1 MITRNYKN
9 ILKDILQNTGR
20 YPVEGG
26 AYGAYLLKTPTNE
39 SVYTTQQPP
48 QLPEYPTKV
57 AKDNTSGGVVIGSGS
72 TPAQESDYW
81 LSNQITSGFDGY
93 VSDAHQT
100 DNDGNH
106 GIVLSVIITNTGS
119 SNLTIGEV
127 GYSLRVLSSV
137 HEGGDS
143 SYASMLRNVLIDR
156 TVLDSPITIGAG
168 QAAIIDYVLKTV
180 DLFGGSTA
188 LGTKTITQ
196 NGTYNAGTD
205 GLDGYSIVE
214 VNVSGGGATVEP
226 LSVAQNG
233 TYTAPSGKAYSP
245 VAVNVIPN
253 LQSKTVTQN
262 GTVTPDQG
270 YDGLSSV
277 VVNVSGG
284 GGSNVFFG
292 AGVPEANLGTNGD
305 YYIRDGEIQSKF
317 IRIDITKAARGD
329 ITNFGYYG
337 SRAIS
342 IVCKDDAD
350 NEVEISPYIVDQYY
364 WNGSSL
370 IPHGTNRGVFR
381 ANIGSYLENNG
392 LPGHYAACYD
402 IPNSYRIYKIKL
414 TRRNSAQYPD
424 YWVSFD
430 VYQCDSEGNNLS
442 LLLSEQ
448 NLTEADWNDWDS
460 FTEFSPTGQLVDINE
475 LHEVYEKQND
485 VWGAI

>member
-9 ILKDILQNTGR
+9 ILKDILQNTGK
-20 YPVEGG
+20 YPVEDG

-48 QLPEYPTKV
+48 QLPEYLTRV

-72 TPAQESDYW
+72 TPAQENDYW

-93 VSDAHQT
+93 VSDVHQT

-106 GIVLSVIITNTGS
+106 GIVLSVIIMNTGS
-119 SNLTIGEV
+119 SNLTIGEI
-127 GYSLRVLSSV
+127 GYSLHVLSSV

-143 SYASMLRNVLIDR
+143 SYTSMLRNVLIDR

-168 QAAIIDYVLKTV
+168 QAAIIDYALKTM

-205 GLDGYSIVE
+205 DLDGYSIVE

-233 TYTAPSGKAYSP
+233 TYTAPSGKAYNP
-245 VAVNVIPN
+245 VSVSVTPN

-262 GTVTPDQG
+262 GTVTPDAG

-284 GGSNVFFG
+284 TSS
-292 AGVPEANLGTNGD
+292 
-305 YYIRDGEIQSKF
+305 Y
-317 IRIDITKAARGD
+317 
-329 ITNFGYYG
+329 
-337 SRAIS
+337 SRAA
-342 IVCKDDAD
+342 V
-350 NEVEISPYIVDQYY
+350 
-364 WNGSSL
+364 NGS
-370 IPHGTNRGVFR
+370 ITTATITAKGV
-381 ANIGSYLENNG
+381 
-392 LPGHYAACYD
+392 
-402 IPNSYRIYKIKL
+402 
-414 TRRNSAQYPD
+414 
-424 YWVSFD
+424 V
-430 VYQCDSEGNNLS
+430 
-442 LLLSEQ
+442 
-448 NLTEADWNDWDS
+448 
-460 FTEFSPTGQLVDINE
+460 
-475 LHEVYEKQND
+475 
-485 VWGAI
+485 

>member
-9 ILKDILQNTGR
+9 ILKDILQNTGK
-20 YPVEGG
+20 YPVEDG

-48 QLPEYPTKV
+48 QLPEYLTRV

-93 VSDAHQT
+93 VSDVHQT

-106 GIVLSVIITNTGS
+106 GIVLSVIVMNTGS
-119 SNLTIGEV
+119 SNLTIGEI
-127 GYSLRVLSSV
+127 GYSLHVLSSV

-143 SYASMLRNVLIDR
+143 SYTSMLRNVLIDH
-156 TVLDSPITIGAG
+156 TVLDNPITVGAG
-168 QAAIIDYVLKTV
+168 AAAIIDYALKTV

-188 LGTKTITQ
+188 FGTKTITQ
-196 NGTYNAGTD
+196 NGTYNAGSD
-205 GLDGYSIVE
+205 DLDGYSIVE

-245 VAVNVIPN
+245 VSVSVTPN

-284 GGSNVFFG
+284 GGSGVVLSGTSAPTAAMGNNEDLYVQYTVHQG
-292 AGVPEANLGTNGD
+292 WDYVYGIDAIYRKVNGVWTSYVDPIDPSAGVHVWTQSTGGNDAAMYVQQASYDPSTGSYTPIGNAIIVVYTSVRGTATYDLFGLATLGYPSRWKIVASNNITDGNNTYSNGD
-305 YYIRDGEIQSKF
+305 TVATWGYNQTK
-317 IRIDITKAARGD
+317 DI
-329 ITNFGYYG
+329 
-337 SRAIS
+337 
-342 IVCKDDAD
+342 
-350 NEVEISPYIVDQYY
+350 
-364 WNGSSL
+364 
-370 IPHGTNRGVFR
+370 
-381 ANIGSYLENNG
+381 YLRW
-392 LPGHYAACYD
+392 A
-402 IPNSYRIYKIKL
+402 
-414 TRRNSAQYPD
+414 
-424 YWVSFD
+424 
-430 VYQCDSEGNNLS
+430 
-442 LLLSEQ
+442 
-448 NLTEADWNDWDS
+448 
-460 FTEFSPTGQLVDINE
+460 
-475 LHEVYEKQND
+475 
-485 VWGAI
+485 

>member
-48 QLPEYPTKV
+48 QLPEYPTRV

-93 VSDAHQT
+93 VSDVHQT

-106 GIVLSVIITNTGS
+106 GIVLSVIIMNTGS
-119 SNLTIGEV
+119 SNLTIGEI
-127 GYSLRVLSSV
+127 GYSLHVLSSV

-143 SYASMLRNVLIDR
+143 SYTSMLRNVLIDR

-168 QAAIIDYVLKTV
+168 QAAIIDYALKTV
-180 DLFGGSTA
+180 DLFGGSAA

-196 NGTYNAGTD
+196 NGTYNAGSD
-205 GLDGYSIVE
+205 DLDGYSIVE

-233 TYTAPSGKAYSP
+233 TYTAPSGKAYNP
-245 VAVNVIPN
+245 VSVSVTPN

-270 YDGLSSV
+270 YDGLSQV
-277 VVNVSGG
+277 VVSVSGG
-284 GGSNVFFG
+284 GGS
-292 AGVPEANLGTNGD
+292 T
-305 YYIRDGEIQSKF
+305 
-317 IRIDITKAARGD
+317 
-329 ITNFGYYG
+329 
-337 SRAIS
+337 
-342 IVCKDDAD
+342 
-350 NEVEISPYIVDQYY
+350 
-364 WNGSSL
+364 
-370 IPHGTNRGVFR
+370 
-381 ANIGSYLENNG
+381 
-392 LPGHYAACYD
+392 
-402 IPNSYRIYKIKL
+402 
-414 TRRNSAQYPD
+414 
-424 YWVSFD
+424 
-430 VYQCDSEGNNLS
+430 
-442 LLLSEQ
+442 
-448 NLTEADWNDWDS
+448 S
-460 FTEFSPTGQLVDINE
+460 FTRATSNITSSMLSV
-475 LHEVYEKQND
+475 EVTAKE
-485 VWGAI
+485 VTV